1 MNPDTDLFLSIN
13 GFARSTPWLQPIVL
27 AYANYGIVA
36 FGALMLAGWWVARR
50 SGDPQRM
57 AAAIWV
63 PIATLIAVGLN
74 QPIAAIANQPRPYTA
89 LPDILVLA
97 GRSLDPSF
105 PSDHSVM
112 AGAVAAGLFLVNRR
126 LGVVAAVAAA
136 VMAFARVYI
145 AAHFPSDV
153 IGGLILGA
161 AVSLLGFLLVRRVL
175 VRTVVAA
182 ERSAIRPLLTASPAV
197 PAPDHR

>member
-27 AYANYGIVA
+27 AYANFGIVA
-36 FGALMLAGWWVARR
+36 FGALMIAGWWVARR
-50 SGDPQRM
+50 SGDPTRM

-105 PSDHSVM
+105 PSDHAVM
-112 AGAVAAGLFLVNRR
+112 AGAVAAGLFLVDRR
-126 LGVVAAVAAA
+126 LGTVAAVAAA

-145 AAHFPSDV
+145 AAHYPSDV
-153 IGGLILGA
+153 IGGLILGT
-161 AVSLLGFLLVRRVL
+161 AVSLLGFLLVRTLL
-175 VRTVVAA
+175 VRMVVAA
-182 ERSAIRPLLTASPAV
+182 ERSALRPLLTASPAAAATD
-197 PAPDHR
+197 PG

>member
-13 GFARSTPWLQPIVL
+13 GFARSAPWLQPIVL
-27 AYANYGIVA
+27 AYANFGIVA
-36 FGALMLAGWWVARR
+36 FGALMLVGWWVARR
-50 SGDPQRM
+50 SGDPGRM

-97 GRSLDPSF
+97 GRSLDPYF

-112 AGAVAAGLFLVNRR
+112 AGADPGSSAL
-126 LGVVAAVAAA
+126 
-136 VMAFARVYI
+136 
-145 AAHFPSDV
+145 
-153 IGGLILGA
+153 
-161 AVSLLGFLLVRRVL
+161 L

-182 ERSAIRPLLTASPAV
+182 ERSALRPLLTASPAV
-197 PAPDHR
+197 PASDHS